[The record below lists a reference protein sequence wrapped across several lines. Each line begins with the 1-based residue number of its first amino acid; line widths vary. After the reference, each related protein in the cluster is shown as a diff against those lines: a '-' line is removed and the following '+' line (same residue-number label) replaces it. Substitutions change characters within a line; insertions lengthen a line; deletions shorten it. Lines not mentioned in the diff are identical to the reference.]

1 MRPIRTAEQKEESM
15 GKISQ
20 ARIIGIDVSRDWL
33 DIHCLPEGRRVRLAN
48 KLEGHEQVAQLAL
61 ELGALVCFEATGGQ
75 EWRLWSTLDAAG
87 IATRQL
93 PPAQIKAF
101 AASRGTRAKTDRID
115 AELIARFMAFRPD
128 AGRVLPNEKLRLL
141 RALTSK
147 RGQVVETRKRL
158 LAQIK
163 AHGKLGSAELFD
175 AMDAELKGL
184 LDRQI
189 AELEVRIEQTMASD
203 DNLAATAGILRSVPG
218 IGPVASTMLI
228 AEMPELGQLSGEQ
241 AAALAGL
248 APVAHDSGAM
258 RGKRAIGG
266 GRRQLRHVIFQA
278 ALVASHHNPILKTF
292 ADRLRAAGKPHKVV
306 ITAVAR
312 KLVTIANA
320 LCKSRLKWT
329 NQAA

>member
-33 DIHCLPEGRRVRLAN
+33 DIHCLPEGKRVRLAN

-128 AGRVLPNEKLRLL
+128 AGRVLPHEKLRLL

-163 AHGKLGSAELFD
+163 AHGKLGSADMFD

-248 APVAHDSGAM
+248 APIAHDSGAM

-266 GRRQLRHVIFQA
+266 GRRQLRHVMFQA